1 MFVKNQNIVVIFE
14 LNTYKLA
21 KNNIINDNI
30 ANFVDICKIL
40 MRILFIMHIIQHS
53 FIYN

>member
-21 KNNIINDNI
+21 KNNIINDNKTSI
-30 ANFVDICKIL
+30 FVK
-40 MRILFIMHIIQHS
+40 
-53 FIYN
+53 Y

>member
-14 LNTYKLA
+14 LNTYKLV
-21 KNNIINDNI
+21 KNNIINDKN
-30 ANFVDICKIL
+30 VDICKIL
-40 MRILFIMHIIQHS
+40 MRILFIMHIVQHG

>member
-21 KNNIINDNI
+21 KNYTINDNMATSI
-30 ANFVDICKIL
+30 FVK
-40 MRILFIMHIIQHS
+40 
-53 FIYN
+53 

>member
-21 KNNIINDNI
+21 KNNIINDN
-30 ANFVDICKIL
+30 VDICKIL
-40 MRILFIMHIIQHS
+40 MRILFIMHIVQHG